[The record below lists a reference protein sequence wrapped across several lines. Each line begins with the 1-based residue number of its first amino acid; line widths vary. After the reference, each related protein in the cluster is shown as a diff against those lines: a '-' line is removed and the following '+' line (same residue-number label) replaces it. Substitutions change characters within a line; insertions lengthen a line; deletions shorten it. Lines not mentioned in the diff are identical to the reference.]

1 MERTETQPEHTSLN
15 DAPWLIVIAAAQTY
29 VGQCIKEDGD
39 VLTLAPAYR
48 VHEVQLPVEVEPGRM
63 GIQTQTIV
71 RAPLLCV
78 HLVPIMVDAGIVVA
92 LDTMHPDDRANWMRL
107 VEGAER
113 QQQQD
118 RAARSGIT
126 LASSI
131 PKGA

>member
-1 MERTETQPEHTSLN
+1 MERTDEVETKQ
-15 DAPWLIVIAAAQTY
+15 AAGGPWLIVHAGGQTY
-29 VGQCIKEDGD
+29 VGKASDGD
-39 VLTLAPAYR
+39 IDEVITLAPAYR
-48 VHEVQLPVEVEPGRM
+48 VHEVQMPVEVEPGRM

-78 HLVPIMVDAGIVVA
+78 HQVPMMIEPDSIVV
-92 LDTMHPDDRANWMRL
+92 LDTLHPDDQQTWMRL
-107 VEGAER
+107 IDGAER